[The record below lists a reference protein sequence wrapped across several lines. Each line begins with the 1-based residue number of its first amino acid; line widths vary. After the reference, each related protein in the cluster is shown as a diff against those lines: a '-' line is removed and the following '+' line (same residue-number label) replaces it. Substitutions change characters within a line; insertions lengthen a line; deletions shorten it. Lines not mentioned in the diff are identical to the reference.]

1 MKKILSIFLVL
12 SMLAASMASCGE
24 TATEDTTGD
33 TSAPAAEDTTPAA
46 EDTTPA
52 AEDTAAPET
61 SAPAAET
68 EAPAVEEV
76 ANEGYIFD
84 QMSEWHA
91 LAHECTWIDADG
103 TVRGS
108 AGVLE
113 GHYDNDQFAEFVAA
127 NPEWYK
133 DYDLMSKWEVYEGPF
148 GTGIDQFIA
157 AETGWATELDTMQ
170 GLTVYKTF
178 EITDLSDTTLYE
190 FYCFYDNSVH
200 MYLNGV
206 EFFVMDGSAQ
216 EGDGSGKNDWNGGY
230 NLITPNVDPEKTSI
244 KDYLVEGTNHIA
256 VSLRDKWG
264 GREFDAQLWYQLN
277 STKRDVTVLSTES
290 TWNAKAFECPYTDGD
305 GVIDGGA
312 ANGFFDEA
320 TDEFKKF
327 ITENPGFTTDYA
339 TLESWPTFKAV
350 LNDGTADLG
359 WVGSTH
365 GLIAHTT
372 FELTADQIADL
383 KTCDEWRAYGSYD
396 NAIHMYLNGVEI
408 YQNDGECVVQ
418 DWASG
423 EWNLVDYR
431 EALEGALVEGTN
443 HIVVT
448 IKDAWGGRN
457 MNMGLYC
464 HWN

>member
-12 SMLAASMASCGE
+12 SMLATAMASCSGD
-24 TATEDTTGD
+24 TTEDTTGD
-33 TSAPAAEDTTPAA
+33 TTSAVEDTTPAA

-52 AEDTAAPET
+52 AEET
-61 SAPAAET
+61 EPAAEET
-68 EAPAVEEV
+68 EPAAPVVEEV
-76 ANEGYIFD
+76 SNEGYVFERL
-84 QMSEWHA
+84 SEWHA
-91 LAHECTWIDADG
+91 LAHECSWIDADG
-103 TVRGS
+103 TLRGS
-108 AGVLE
+108 VGVLD
-113 GHYDNDQFAEFVAA
+113 GHYDNDKFAEFVAA

-133 DYDLMSKWEVYEGPF
+133 DYDLMSKWDTYEAPF
-148 GTGIDQFIA
+148 GTAIDEFIA
-157 AETGWATELDTMQ
+157 ADTDWKLNLDEYQ
-170 GLTVYKTF
+170 GLTVFKTF
-178 EITDLSDTTLYE
+178 EITDISDTTLYE

-200 MYLNGV
+200 MYLNGE
-206 EFFVMDGSAQ
+206 EFFVMDGWI
-216 EGDGSGKNDWNGGY
+216 EGDNSGKNDWNGGY
-230 NLITPNVDPEKTSI
+230 NLITPNVDPEKTDI
-244 KDYLVEGTNHIA
+244 KDYLVEGTNYLAI
-256 VSLRDKWG
+256 SLRDKWG
-264 GREFDAQLWYQLN
+264 GREFDAELWYQLN
-277 STKRDVTVLSTES
+277 STKRDAYVLETNS
-290 TWNAKAFECPYTDGD
+290 TWNAMVFEAPYTDGE

-312 ANGFFDEA
+312 GGGFFDEA
-320 TDEFKKF
+320 TDTFKKF
-327 ITENPGFTTDYA
+327 ITENPNFTTDYA
-339 TLESWPTFKAV
+339 TLESWPTYTAI
-350 LNDGTADLG
+350 LNEGTADLN
-359 WVGSTH
+359 WVGSNH

-372 FELTADQIADL
+372 FELTADEIADL

-408 YQNDGECVVQ
+408 YQHDGECVVQ

>member
-12 SMLAASMASCGE
+12 SMLATAMASCGE

-33 TSAPAAEDTTPAA
+33 TSAPAV

-61 SAPAAET
+61 EAPETSAPETEPAET
-68 EAPAVEEV
+68 TPAVEEV
-76 ANEGYIFD
+76 SNEGYAFE
-84 QMSEWHA
+84 QMEDWYVK
-91 LAHECTWIDADG
+91 AHECTWIDADG
-103 TVRGS
+103 NARGS

-113 GHYDNDQFAEFVAA
+113 GHYDNDKFAEFVSE

-133 DYDLMSKWEVYEGPF
+133 DYDLMSKWDVQPAPF
-148 GTGIDQFIA
+148 GDCIDEFIA
-157 AETGWATELDTMQ
+157 GDTEWVTDKDNYQ
-170 GLTVYKTF
+170 GITLYKTF

-206 EFFVMDGSAQ
+206 EFFAMDGSAQ
-216 EGDGSGKNDWNGGY
+216 EGDGTGKNDWNGSY
-230 NLITPNVDPEKTSI
+230 ALITPNVDPEKSNI

-264 GREFDAQLWYQLN
+264 GREFDAYLWYQLN
-277 STKRDVTVLSTES
+277 STKRDVYVLPTNSV
-290 TWNAKAFECPYTDGD
+290 WNAQAFSCPYTDGD

-320 TDEFKKF
+320 TDEFKKYM
-327 ITENPGFTTDYA
+327 TDNPGWVTDYA
-339 TLESWPTFKAV
+339 TMEAWPTYTAV
-350 LNDGTADLG
+350 LNDGTPDLG
-359 WVGSTH
+359 WVGGVH
-365 GLIAHTT
+365 GLISHTT
-372 FELTADQIADL
+372 FELTADEIADL

-408 YQNDGECVVQ
+408 YQQDGECVVQ